1 MSSPVMQLA
10 SGSIGRP
17 YKIRVSHDRSG
28 AHPSWFLTD
37 ISMQDKHTGEDFVVC
52 SPPSNFASG
61 GLRRFFA
68 TDRDDGETC
77 REFVVAVSGHTP
89 PFFRVFLC
97 IIENSTL
104 LVYVVIISNGEY
116 KCQILV

>member
-1 MSSPVMQLA
+1 MLQLA

-28 AHPSWFLTD
+28 AHPSWFVTD

-61 GLRRFFA
+61 GVRRFFA

-77 REFVVAVSGHTP
+77 REFAVAVAGHTP
-89 PFFRVFLC
+89 PFFR
-97 IIENSTL
+97 T
-104 LVYVVIISNGEY
+104 
-116 KCQILV
+116 CQFY

>member
-1 MSSPVMQLA
+1 M
-10 SGSIGRP
+10 
-17 YKIRVSHDRSG
+17 SHDRSG

-77 REFVVAVSGHTP
+77 REFAVAVSGHTP
-89 PFFRVFLC
+89 PYFRMCPLRYCRKFLMGLNVKLQYIRMRIC
-97 IIENSTL
+97 RYS
-104 LVYVVIISNGEY
+104 
-116 KCQILV
+116 